1 MSDFSVA
8 VTSTRLAMDLAQL
21 KARVAAHNIALANT
35 PGSRPQRVDSSM
47 LQDAL
52 RSSAQDPSAF
62 AQVLQRVQAG
72 DLAEHVGFD
81 NRAEVSLDSEV
92 AEVIAASGRYQALAD
107 GMTRQLALLQLAISG
122 RR

>member
-8 VTSTRLAMDLAQL
+8 VTSTKLAMDLAQL

-35 PGSRPQRVDSSM
+35 QGSRPQRVDSSM

-81 NRAEVSLDSEV
+81 SRAEVSLDSEV

>member
-8 VTSTRLAMDLAQL
+8 VTSTKLAMDLAQL

-52 RSSAQDPSAF
+52 RSSAQDPSTF

-81 NRAEVSLDSEV
+81 SRTEVSLDSEV